1 MKRPV
6 AIWINI
12 GFRLMVALAYF
23 LLGLYVAF
31 FSEFDLG
38 TYFGLPTV
46 LLFGIL
52 FMAYGLFRVWRA
64 YAYFKLTDS
73 DDEEYQT
80 Y

>member
-12 GFRLMVALAYF
+12 GFRLIVAFAYF
-23 LLGLYVAF
+23 LLGVYVAF

-38 TYFGLPTV
+38 TKFGVPTIILFGL
-46 LLFGIL
+46 L
-52 FMAYGLFRVWRA
+52 FMAYGLFRMWRA
-64 YAYFKLTDS
+64 YTYFNSIDE
-73 DDEEYQT
+73 DDEEYEK